1 VWGGASRLEYTSVAS
16 INRRNEASGACWS
29 SEQPAG
35 IGAPPPV
42 PTERSV
48 QISNHSS
55 SDVTGENVSGMDGHS
70 LECEAN
76 RGRQMRVA
84 ASIDIHLFLRSL
96 RRLLHRITIES
107 VPLSS

>member
-1 VWGGASRLEYTSVAS
+1 MAHLTRDRQFES
-16 INRRNEASGACWS
+16 ISLQQRVHELPVPQR
-29 SEQPAG
+29 G
-35 IGAPPPV
+35 IGHDLSQMGVICRAELV
-42 PTERSV
+42 FDDD
-48 QISNHSS
+48 HSS

-76 RGRQMRVA
+76 RGARQMRVA